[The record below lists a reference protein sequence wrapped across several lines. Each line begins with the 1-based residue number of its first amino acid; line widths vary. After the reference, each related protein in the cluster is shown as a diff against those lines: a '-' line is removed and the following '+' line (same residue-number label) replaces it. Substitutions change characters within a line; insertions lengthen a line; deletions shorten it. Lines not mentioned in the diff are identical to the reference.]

1 MDITVRAISGAILLE
16 RRFPHTVFGQEV
28 LVLALQQLSADG
40 PGVAKLF
47 HGTTCIDTCARLG
60 RIIRVPSDHVGGYLS
75 VVPRRTGE

>member
-47 HGTTCIDTCARLG
+47 HGTTRIDTFARLAEQCA
-60 RIIRVPSDHVGGYLS
+60 ITD
-75 VVPRRTGE
+75 VVQLTLVWRR